1 MKKFITAFTTICM
14 VLVVGI
20 LAVACGSGDGI
31 THKDGGTAL
40 YGASITNWWTP
51 AETQGTHTID
61 TSATFNFDEIKIDD
75 VKKITFEIFDG
86 DTSLGTAVSEGEKL
100 EALFDEAKVYW
111 TKNDGNGYF
120 QAGDDYTKITGD
132 HRTLSCN
139 FYEIE
144 KADEAKYFT
153 DIWTYSTTKVHYVD
167 GNHGEGENF
176 PNKLVV
182 KVLVG
187 DTEYTTSYQAD

>member
-1 MKKFITAFTTICM
+1 MKKFISALTALCL
-14 VLVVGI
+14 VLMVGI
-20 LAVACGSGDGI
+20 LAVACGEDI
-31 THKDGGTAL
+31 TPKDGGTAL
-40 YGASITNWWTP
+40 YGASLTNWWTP
-51 AETQGTHTID
+51 AETQGTHAID
-61 TSATFNFDEIKIDD
+61 ASVTFNFDEIKIGD

-100 EALFDEAKVYW
+100 KALFNEAKIYW
-111 TKNDGNGYF
+111 TKNDGEGNY
-120 QAGDDYTKITGD
+120 QAGDDYTTITGD

-144 KADEAKYFT
+144 NAEQAKYFT

-167 GNHGEGENF
+167 GNHGEGEKF

-182 KVLVG
+182 KALVG
-187 DTEYTTSYQAD
+187 KTEYSTSYQAS